1 MNNSQE
7 AVGAKA
13 TNGADARLWEG
24 EDRGSVHSH
33 RHRTSEERCKLA
45 TPRRESRYRSAGISL
60 STLGFT
66 LAVGAALLLMEH
78 GARAA
83 ELTSYSGAELYQR
96 FCASCHGRSGLG
108 DGPVASQ
115 LKVLVPDLTRLARRH
130 GGEYPAEDVRRIV
143 DGRSV
148 HMAHGTRTMPVWG
161 YEFRAAGDTAS
172 GAADELV
179 RRLVEYL
186 RSIQID

>member
-1 MNNSQE
+1 LDYS
-7 AVGAKA
+7 
-13 TNGADARLWEG
+13 
-24 EDRGSVHSH
+24 
-33 RHRTSEERCKLA
+33 
-45 TPRRESRYRSAGISL
+45 PGISV
-60 STLGFT
+60 SPSQAS
-66 LAVGAALLLMEH
+66 LALGAALLLLATS
-78 GARAA
+78 GRTL

-115 LKVLVPDLTRLARRH
+115 LKVSVPDLTRIAQRH
-130 GGEYPAEDVRRIV
+130 GGMFPTEDVRRII

-161 YEFRAAGDTAS
+161 YDFRAGSDTDSVAV
-172 GAADELV
+172 DELV

-186 RSIQID
+186 RSIQIE